1 MTKNKGFVSA
11 LRSGEKDFAKRNPVT
26 DAKML
31 VRCLKSNIKFYK
43 GLGWDTRQD
52 EGNLR
57 TAKIRLREVL
67 NAKFSDVD
75 YDSKGNLKKGF

>member
-1 MTKNKGFVSA
+1 MTKKQGFKSA
-11 LRSGEKDFAKRNPVT
+11 LRSGEKDFAKRNPVK

-31 VRCLKSNIKFYK
+31 MSAYRSNIEFYK

-67 NAKFSDVD
+67 SKGLSDVD
-75 YDSKGNLKKGF
+75 YDSKGNLKKRF